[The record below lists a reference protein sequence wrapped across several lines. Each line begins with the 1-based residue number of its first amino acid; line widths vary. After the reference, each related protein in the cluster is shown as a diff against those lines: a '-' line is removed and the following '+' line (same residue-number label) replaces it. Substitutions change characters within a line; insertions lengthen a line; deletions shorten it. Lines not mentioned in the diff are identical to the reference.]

1 MNFLGKI
8 YLLQLSN
15 ELESALYI
23 IILFISMVQP
33 SQAKSSLAVPTNS
46 FKSRNTEDQIL
57 ANDDSVVLSYI
68 ILLYQVELSA
78 SFS

>member
-33 SQAKSSLAVPTNS
+33 SQAKSSLAIPTNS
-46 FKSRNTEDQIL
+46 FKSRNIEDQIL
-57 ANDDSVVLSYI
+57 ANDDSIVLSYI

>member
-33 SQAKSSLAVPTNS
+33 FQAKSSLAVPTNS
-46 FKSRNTEDQIL
+46 FKSRNIEDQIL
-57 ANDDSVVLSYI
+57 ANDDSIVLSYI